1 MAEQSKADFQKRIN
15 ILLAVPSIKIYYKA
29 IVIKTWHWHR
39 NRQLNQCYQTKSLET
54 DPSICKNL
62 IFDKKEKRIIR
73 EIKDRSIIVLGQL
86 APQAKKK
93 MKSATSS
100 QIHILQTD

>member
-39 NRQLNQCYQTKSLET
+39 NRQLNATKQKVKKQTQVYV
-54 DPSICKNL
+54 
-62 IFDKKEKRIIR
+62 RI
-73 EIKDRSIIVLGQL
+73 
-86 APQAKKK
+86 
-93 MKSATSS
+93 
-100 QIHILQTD
+100 